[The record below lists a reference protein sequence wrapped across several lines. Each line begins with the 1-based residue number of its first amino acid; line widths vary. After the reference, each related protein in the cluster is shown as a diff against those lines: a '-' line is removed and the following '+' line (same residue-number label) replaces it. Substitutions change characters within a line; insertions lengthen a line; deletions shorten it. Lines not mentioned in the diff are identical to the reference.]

1 MIATAEWVATMR
13 DSSLAVTFTAG
24 ALVSL
29 AAAARLPFIRV
40 PIHYVARAL
49 FGPAA
54 EAYWGRVRK
63 EAAAAVSPDVLALTE
78 RLGDLGATVSIL
90 RDDAYA
96 SRLSVGD
103 MRHALDQALSE
114 IADLIERVTRIE
126 SSCSSLP
133 HIEARAHDIARHTG
147 TDRRSED
154 P

>member
-1 MIATAEWVATMR
+1 MAVEPWVTSLR
-13 DSSLAVTFTAG
+13 DSSLAVAALAG
-24 ALVSL
+24 ALVTL

-40 PIHYVARAL
+40 PVHYLARAL

-78 RLGDLGATVSIL
+78 RLGHLGATVSIL

-96 SRLSVGD
+96 SCLSVED

-133 HIEARAHDIARHTG
+133 HIEARARDITRHTG

>member
-1 MIATAEWVATMR
+1 MMAVEPWVTSLR
-13 DSSLAVTFTAG
+13 DSSLAVAALAG
-24 ALVSL
+24 ALVTL

-40 PIHYVARAL
+40 PIHYLARAL

-54 EAYWGRVRK
+54 EAYWGRVRR

-78 RLGDLGATVSIL
+78 RLGYLGATVSTL

-96 SRLSVGD
+96 SRLSVED
-103 MRHALDQALSE
+103 MRHALDRALTE
-114 IADLIERVTRIE
+114 IADLVERVGHIE
-126 SSCSSLP
+126 SSCSALP
-133 HIEARAHDIARHTG
+133 HIEARTSDIARHTG

>member
-1 MIATAEWVATMR
+1 MMAVEPWVTSLR
-13 DSSLAVTFTAG
+13 DSSLAVAALAG
-24 ALVSL
+24 ALVTL

-54 EAYWGRVRK
+54 EAYWGRVRR
-63 EAAAAVSPDVLALTE
+63 EAAAAVSPDVTAVAE
-78 RLGDLGATVSIL
+78 RIGHLGATVSAVK
-90 RDDAYA
+90 DDVAEV
-96 SRLSVGD
+96 RGDVVDLS
-103 MRHALDQALSE
+103 A
-114 IADLIERVTRIE
+114 RVARIE

-133 HIEARAHDIARHTG
+133 HIEARARDIARHTG